1 MTPLPTG
8 KDVSKHTGRKDEV
21 NMATLGEKK
30 QAPMPQS
37 AREGLLGPP
46 QRTWQQVHGDPTL
59 CANGPYERAIALA
72 AGHHP
77 RLGLCSPLLAVGEC
91 SAPVSSLSRSP
102 RR

>member
-1 MTPLPTG
+1 M
-8 KDVSKHTGRKDEV
+8 
-21 NMATLGEKK
+21 
-30 QAPMPQS
+30 QS

-91 SAPVSSLSRSP
+91 
-102 RR
+102 

>member
-8 KDVSKHTGRKDEV
+8 KDVSKHTGRKDWL
-21 NMATLGEKK
+21 NMAAASSWKK
-30 QAPMPQS
+30 KNRRQPMPQS
-37 AREGLLGPP
+37 GREGLGPP

-91 SAPVSSLSRSP
+91 
-102 RR
+102 